1 MNDFYKP
8 VYGNTFCAML
18 QTHTEHLWTNDP
30 AKGFRAPKYYVHH
43 FGGSEQDW
51 PKKNVDGD
59 ERTYLGF
66 WGEAGNRRF
75 LGGCCSESNAPSGG
89 WGKKFTM
96 YYSVVPIETTTA
108 TTATTTTATTSTNTA
123 LKALHDRLEDL
134 ENGGVSD
141 DVKVI
146 VDSVKTLETTLESQA
161 ETIVSQAEQIVS
173 LKKNVVRSVTSSNHA
188 HQRSSKKNHLR

>member
-8 VYGNTFCAML
+8 VYGKNFCTML
-18 QTHTEHLWTNDP
+18 QTHAEHLWTNDP
-30 AKGFRAPKYYVHH
+30 AKGFRAPKYYRGHL
-43 FGGSEQDW
+43 GGSDSEW
-51 PKKNVDGD
+51 LKTSVDGD
-59 ERTYLGF
+59 KRVFLGF
-66 WGEAGNRRF
+66 WGDGSRP
-75 LGGCCSESNAPSGG
+75 GGCCSDSNAPSGG

-146 VDSVKTLETTLESQA
+146 VDSVKTLEATLESQA
-161 ETIVSQAEQIVS
+161 ETIVSQAGQIVS